1 MNAQTQTLP
10 APTLKQAE
18 NGTVYI
24 SRLDDPTEAVVPA
37 VHDASAGDH
46 LQLSLERTQGAR
58 WNSEVFVI
66 THHHVGKPI
75 AFAIPKSAFAVGVVA
90 GEQATLTYKITKPSG
105 NEVISS
111 QAKFKLE
118 P

>member
-10 APTLKQAE
+10 APTLEQAE
-18 NGTVYI
+18 KGTVYI
-24 SRLDDPTEAVVPA
+24 SRLSDPTDALVPA
-37 VHDASAGDH
+37 GHDASVGDQ
-46 LQLSLERTQGAR
+46 LQLSLERTQGAP
-58 WNSEVFVI
+58 WNSKLFVI

-105 NEVISS
+105 IEVISS

>member
-18 NGTVYI
+18 NGTVRI
-24 SRLDDPTEAVVPA
+24 SQLSDPTDAVVPEG
-37 VHDASAGDH
+37 HDASAGDH

-58 WNSEVFVI
+58 WCSEVFVI

-105 NEVISS
+105 IEVISS

>member
-18 NGTVYI
+18 NGTVRI
-24 SRLDDPTEAVVPA
+24 SQLSDPTDAEVPNGHGA
-37 VHDASAGDH
+37 LAGDQIE
-46 LQLSLERTQGAR
+46 LFLKRTQGTSWTSGAIA
-58 WNSEVFVI
+58 I
-66 THHHVGKPI
+66 THQHVGKPI
-75 AFAIPKSAFAVGVVA
+75 AFAIPKSAFAVGAVA

-105 NEVISS
+105 IEVISS

>member
-1 MNAQTQTLP
+1 MNAHTQTLP
-10 APTLKQAE
+10 APTLTQAQ
-18 NGTVYI
+18 NGKLYI

-37 VHDASAGDH
+37 VRDTSAGDH

-66 THHHVGKPI
+66 TQHHVEKPI

-90 GEQATLTYKITKPSG
+90 GEQATLTYKITKSSG
-105 NEVISS
+105 IEVVSS
-111 QAKFKLE
+111 EAKFKLE